1 MKSTTVPLAV
11 GLVVL
16 SIGCEQRLPPG
27 RRSRASW
34 KCVPKLQLGNQG
46 EVTERDSRLR
56 LLLRPRSER

>member
-27 RRSRASW
+27 SDKNTLVMRAVVS
-34 KCVPKLQLGNQG
+34 
-46 EVTERDSRLR
+46 
-56 LLLRPRSER
+56 